1 MQTSHGSVSTQN
13 TESDQMCAFGNWVL
27 YHGHMDQPSFKTV
40 GNHYDR
46 KAPAMKDKQH
56 NFAYITATSDEW
68 KVFPGS

>member
-1 MQTSHGSVSTQN
+1 
-13 TESDQMCAFGNWVL
+13 MCAFGNWVL

-56 NFAYITATSDEW
+56 NFAYITATSDEL
-68 KVFPGS
+68 KVFPKGHFVQDYEN